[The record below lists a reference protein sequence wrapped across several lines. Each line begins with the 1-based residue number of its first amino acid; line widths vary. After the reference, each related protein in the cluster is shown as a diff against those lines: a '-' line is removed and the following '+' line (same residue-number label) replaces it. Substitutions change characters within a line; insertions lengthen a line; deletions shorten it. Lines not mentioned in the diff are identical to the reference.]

1 MIQERFEVGDL
12 VRDKLNEKEGSYGLG
27 IVIRV
32 CDDEAAQEWLR
43 HGAEPPKE
51 AIHTVDVYFT
61 KFRRSIAFHGTYLE
75 RV

>member
-12 VRDKLNEKEGSYGLG
+12 VRDKLNEKEGSYG
-27 IVIRV
+27 V

-51 AIHTVDVYFT
+51 AVHTVDVYFT

>member
-1 MIQERFEVGDL
+1 MIPETFEVGDL
-12 VRDKLNEKEGSYGLG
+12 VRDKLNEKEASYGLG

-32 CDDEAAQEWLR
+32 CDDEAAQEWR
-43 HGAEPPKE
+43 RYGAEPPKE

-61 KFRRSIAFHGTYLE
+61 KFKKVIAFHGTYLE